1 MEKTKMSLGG
11 FLSGTALLQALS
23 KSNHIFRNESWII
36 RNVRGAGYD
45 LRLAGDCLVYPAS
58 SGERQYSDVDNGA
71 PEINRFTLRP
81 GDSALISTIEK
92 VCFDLDV
99 AGMVGP
105 KFSWASKGLLMLNGN
120 AVHPGF
126 GRRLDPESGHWL
138 PEDDV
143 RLHFIVTNIGPDDIT
158 LRTGDPI
165 AHLQVYSV
173 DPTPSMAYPNNR
185 SFAQLRDGL
194 FHGGSIYFR
203 TIQDLRD
210 EVKNLKSKVGNVE
223 QQTITHETA
232 IGRMTDVTSLIIVL
246 GVFLVSSALLGFVL
260 TALVSIF
267 EKLPAHLS
275 GAREALI
282 AILSS
287 LYGLSSVAGLALV
300 VLVVWPITRRM
311 AQKKSLS

>member
-1 MEKTKMSLGG
+1 MEKTKIPLGSL
-11 FLSGTALLQALS
+11 LSGNTLVKALN
-23 KSNHIFRNESWII
+23 KSNHIFQNESWTV
-36 RNVRGAGYD
+36 RNIRGAGYD
-45 LRLAGDCLVYPAS
+45 LRLAGDCLVYPSS
-58 SGERQYSDVDNGA
+58 SGERQYSTVDNGG
-71 PEINRFTLRP
+71 PEVNYFTLRP

-105 KFSWASKGLLMLNGN
+105 KFSLASKGLLMLNGN
-120 AVHPGF
+120 AVHPGY
-126 GRRLDPESGHWL
+126 GRRLDLESRRWL

-143 RLHFIVTNIGPDDIT
+143 RLHFIVANVGPDDIT
-158 LRTGDPI
+158 LRVGDPV

-173 DPTPSMAYPNNR
+173 EPAPSMAYANNR
-185 SFAQLRDGL
+185 SFAQLREGL

-210 EVKNLKSKVGNVE
+210 EVKNLRIKIGAVE

-246 GVFLVSSALLGFVL
+246 GVFLISSALLGFVL

-267 EKLPAHLS
+267 EKLPKHIS
-275 GAREALI
+275 GDREALI
-282 AILSS
+282 ALFSS
-287 LYGLSSVAGLALV
+287 LYGLGSVAGLALV
-300 VLVVWPITRRM
+300 VIVVLPLIRRM
-311 AQKKSLS
+311 VQKEPFA